1 MSKAFTK
8 DEAGDAELLVVPRAP
23 LPPGVPNYVTPRGLH
38 LLHAELSALERERAA
53 LLVSDSGDGP
63 ARLNALSQRAAELE
77 ARIASAQLVD
87 SRSQPQA
94 EVRFGAW
101 IRVRQGSGKEVTYR
115 IVGVDEANAASGLLA
130 FSSPLARALLGKRV
144 GEVAELRTPRA
155 SQEFEVLEIGYGLS
169 QTSAPPLAR
178 PPA

>member
-8 DEAGDAELLVVPRAP
+8 DDAGDAELLVVPRAP
-23 LPPGVPNYVTPRGLH
+23 LPPGVPNYVTPRGLQ
-38 LLHAELSALERERAA
+38 LLHAELSAFDRERAA

-63 ARLNALSQRAAELE
+63 ARLNALGQRAAELE

-87 SRSQPQA
+87 SHSQPQA

-101 IRVRQGSGKEVTYR
+101 IRVRQGSGQEATYR
-115 IVGVDEANAASGLLA
+115 IVGVDEANAARGLIA

-144 GEVAELRTPRA
+144 GDVAELRTPR
-155 SQEFEVLEIGYGLS
+155 SNQELELVGLGYGEEPDSLIPV
-169 QTSAPPLAR
+169 AP
-178 PPA
+178 